1 MWIMSS
7 VSLTHGS
14 CLFCFPKN
22 SKENTVLRAALDP
35 QMVSVIPNAVITDN
49 FRPAF
54 QRLPDPD
61 HRMLLINS
69 IDCSRDCRCIPIIL

>member
-1 MWIMSS
+1 MLFVSRTRGSS
-7 VSLTHGS
+7 ILYPSE
-14 CLFCFPKN
+14 N

-54 QRLPDPD
+54 QRLSDPD
-61 HRMLLINS
+61 HRSFSLDIV
-69 IDCSRDCRCIPIIL
+69 DYSRDRSGIPIVLQ